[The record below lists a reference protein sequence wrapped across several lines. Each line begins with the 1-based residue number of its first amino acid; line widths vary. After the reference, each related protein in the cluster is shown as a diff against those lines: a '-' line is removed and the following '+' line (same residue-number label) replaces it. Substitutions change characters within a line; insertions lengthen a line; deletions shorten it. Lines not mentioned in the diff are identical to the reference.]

1 MECRECGKR
10 IAVTIDD
17 DSGIKVKFSEKDTV
31 GLNKKILNPN
41 AVSYYCV
48 YCMSEL
54 LECEVLDLYNKMQ
67 DFKESGCTL
76 FS

>member
-1 MECRECGKR
+1 MQCRECGER
-10 IAVTIDD
+10 LITNVN
-17 DSGIKVKFSEKDTV
+17 DSGVEISFSEKDTV

-41 AVSYYCV
+41 AISFYCV
-48 YCMSEL
+48 CCMSEL
-54 LECEVLDLYNKMQ
+54 LECEISDLYNKMQ